1 MPFIVSLGVGIDEN
15 RCHDACTCRPPNPQL
30 YYDALL
36 GLVNQYYLGFTELCN
51 PMEVTKRRAIQT
63 IVNAIYTGPQGEV
76 EHHSFT
82 GGWDR

>member
-1 MPFIVSLGVGIDEN
+1 MAS
-15 RCHDACTCRPPNPQL
+15 PNPQL

-36 GLVNQYYLGFTELCN
+36 GLVNQYHLGYN
-51 PMEVTKRRAIQT
+51 VGKPKRRTIQT
-63 IVNAIYTGPQGEV
+63 IVNAIYTDPQGEV